1 MRFNGDAYSKL
12 FPKHDK
18 PEKKIESVVEDNDDS
33 EDDVIE
39 DNDGIEDNDVSED
52 EPNDLVD

>member
-12 FPKHDK
+12 FPKHDE
-18 PEKKIESVVEDNDDS
+18 PEKKVESVVEDNDDS
-33 EDDVIE
+33 GDDV
-39 DNDGIEDNDVSED
+39 IEDNDVSED

>member
-12 FPKHDK
+12 FPRHDET
-18 PEKKIESVVEDNDDS
+18 EKVVESVVEDNDDS

-39 DNDGIEDNDVSED
+39 DNDVSED
-52 EPNDLVD
+52 ESDDLVD